1 MKSYPDRIRSFSQ
14 LELAATAAESVYK
27 SLEEQRYQIGVAE
40 AMLFSELQLMEAAKV
55 PDRHYSPKVLVN
67 LIIGFGLGCLF
78 GVAIAL
84 LFEYVDDTVK
94 SPDDLDESWPILRLG
109 IVPKFKVDGDRRVI
123 DSLGVT
129 HPISEAYRT
138 VRNGLLYASLDK
150 PLELIAIS
158 SALPSEGKSTFVINL
173 SISFAREGKR
183 VLIVDC
189 DLRRPAQ
196 HRHFK
201 TTSNHVG
208 LTDVLTKKVSF
219 DDAVQHT
226 PVDGVDLLTSGVL
239 PTDPARLIE
248 SLRFRQLLLDLQK
261 DYDVVIVDTPP
272 VLVVN
277 DAMVIARSVD
287 GIALVVESGRTTR
300 KTVQDLRHRFE
311 SAAVEPIGLVLNKLE
326 FYSAGYG
333 HYARAYKSYH
343 SDTAKESGETPLLDE
358 SLEQAEK
365 NQSDGAGGVA

>member
-1 MKSYPDRIRSFSQ
+1 MI
-14 LELAATAAESVYK
+14 
-27 SLEEQRYQIGVAE
+27 
-40 AMLFSELQLMEAAKV
+40 
-55 PDRHYSPKVLVN
+55 
-67 LIIGFGLGCLF
+67 
-78 GVAIAL
+78 
-84 LFEYVDDTVK
+84 
-94 SPDDLDESWPILRLG
+94 
-109 IVPKFKVDGDRRVI
+109 
-123 DSLGVT
+123 
-129 HPISEAYRT
+129 
-138 VRNGLLYASLDK
+138 
-150 PLELIAIS
+150 
-158 SALPSEGKSTFVINL
+158 
-173 SISFAREGKR
+173 
-183 VLIVDC
+183 
-189 DLRRPAQ
+189 
-196 HRHFK
+196 
-201 TTSNHVG
+201 
-208 LTDVLTKKVSF
+208 
-219 DDAVQHT
+219 
-226 PVDGVDLLTSGVL
+226 LLTSGVL